1 MRAGEWLSS
10 WTVFYWAWWI
20 AWAPFVGMF
29 IARISKGRTI
39 REFLLAVLLAPTVAG
54 FVWLT
59 VFGNSALYEE
69 TIGAGGI
76 AAAVSESIPTAVFVL
91 LERYPLAEITGIVAT
106 ICVVLF
112 FVTSSDSASLV
123 IHTIAS
129 GGKENPGPAHRVFW
143 AVLEGVVAAV
153 LLVAGGLTALRT
165 GAITLAFPLCIV
177 IIVMCVG
184 LFRGLRSDSSL

>member
-1 MRAGEWLSS
+1 
-10 WTVFYWAWWI
+10 
-20 AWAPFVGMF
+20 MF

-59 VFGNSALYEE
+59 VFGNSALHEE

-129 GGKENPGPAHRVFW
+129 GGKENPGAAHRVFW

-153 LLVAGGLTALRT
+153 LLLAGGLTALRT
-165 GAITLAFPLCIV
+165 APSPWRSR
-177 IIVMCVG
+177 CV
-184 LFRGLRSDSSL
+184 SSAS